1 MTTIFGTDADETLVG
16 TNEDDTIFGRLG
28 NDTIWGNLGNDS
40 LFGETGDDSISGGD
54 GTDNLLGGDGNDLL
68 GGWNGD
74 DTLIGGAGNDGLY
87 GDAGNDTL
95 IGQGDIYGLNG
106 GGIDG
111 LNGGAGADTFDLTL
125 GIASSQVNG
134 NTTTVGLG
142 SSYKFAGNNDYALIT
157 DFNPNEDK
165 IRLSRLDFPPG
176 TAVSIVNSQLQTPGT
191 TVQYVAIAS
200 PAGLPSGT
208 AIYAANI
215 GVQPE
220 LIAILQ
226 GVAPESINL
235 TASYVS
241 LV

>member
-1 MTTIFGTDADETLVG
+1 MAIIFGTDADETLVG
-16 TNEDDTIFGRLG
+16 INEDDNIFGRGG

-54 GTDNLLGGDGNDLL
+54 GNDGLFGGEGNDLL

-74 DTLIGGAGNDGLY
+74 DTLYGGEGNDSLY

-95 IGQGDIYGLNG
+95 FGQ
-106 GGIDG
+106 GGIDT
-111 LNGGAGADTFDLTL
+111 LIGGAGVDTFDLSL
-125 GIASSQVNG
+125 GVAINQVNG

-142 SSYKFAGNNDYALIT
+142 NSYKFAGNNDYALIT
-157 DFNPNEDK
+157 DFNPSEDI
-165 IRLSRLDFPPG
+165 IRLSRLEFPPG
-176 TAVSIVNSQLQTPGT
+176 TGVSVVNSQLQTPGT
-191 TVQYVAIAS
+191 TVQYVALAS

-208 AIYAANI
+208 AIYAANV
-215 GVQPE
+215 GAVQPE

-241 LV
+241 VV